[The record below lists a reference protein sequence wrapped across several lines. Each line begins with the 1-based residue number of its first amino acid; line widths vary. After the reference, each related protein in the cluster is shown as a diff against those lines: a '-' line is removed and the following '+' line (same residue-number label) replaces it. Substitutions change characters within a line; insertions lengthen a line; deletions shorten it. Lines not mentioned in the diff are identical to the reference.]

1 MNRTKIVQHYRSAR
15 EGLSN
20 FGTKAAVGA
29 MALAPAA
36 AFAQAPDLSSI
47 EDEIGLYKT
56 AVVGLVIAFAV
67 VLWAIRAAGLAK
79 PR

>member
-1 MNRTKIVQHYRSAR
+1 MRKFCNGLLATNRFNRVKT
-15 EGLSN
+15 
-20 FGTKAAVGA
+20 AAMGAGATA
-29 MALAPAA
+29 MAVAGS
-36 AFAQAPDLSSI
+36 AFAQAPDLAPI
-47 EDEIGLYKT
+47 ETEINAYKV

>member
-1 MNRTKIVQHYRSAR
+1 MNRTKFAKHYRSTR
-15 EGLSN
+15 ESVRN

-29 MALAPAA
+29 MALVPMAA
-36 AFAQAPDLSSI
+36 MAQAPDLSSI
-47 EDEIGLYKT
+47 EDEIGLYKV